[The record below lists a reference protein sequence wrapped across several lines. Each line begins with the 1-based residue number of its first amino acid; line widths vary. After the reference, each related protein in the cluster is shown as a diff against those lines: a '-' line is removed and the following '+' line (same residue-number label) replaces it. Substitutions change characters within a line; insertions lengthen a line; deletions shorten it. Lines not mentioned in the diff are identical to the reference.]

1 MSAPQLQSTPEPTP
15 NGVGWQYVESGRRDL
30 RLDFLRGFCAF
41 AMVVDHLG
49 GASFLYPLT
58 GGNRFFVSAAE
69 GFIFLSG
76 LLVGLIYGPR
86 VARDGLA
93 AVQLHLLRRA
103 LTLYGVTLGLTFTFV
118 GLSRL
123 AGMPWLQDVEP
134 LTPQLVVSLLTLHR
148 TYYLVDVMLLYTV
161 LLLGAPIALLLL
173 HVGRTWALVAA
184 SVGLW
189 GVHLIFPREAAVPW
203 EIANNETFRV
213 SAWQLWFFGGMV
225 IGYHRDAVWG
235 RLRRLPLLPSMVAL
249 TAVALML
256 VMLRVTTLETPDS
269 TIVAANGVPATQP
282 AQTAGKEPDSE
293 ETMGAASR
301 APAGKNAIDQAFD
314 KHYARPGR
322 VLAFT
327 IFFPLFY
334 LAVTYLWRPLERAL
348 GWLLLPFGQNALYVY
363 AMHLFAIFLTALV
376 LPYVPG
382 FDRSNPWLNTPV
394 QLAAVLLIWLL
405 VKRQVLFDVVPR

>member
-1 MSAPQLQSTPEPTP
+1 MQSTPEPTP
-15 NGVGWQYVESGRRDL
+15 NGVGWQYVESSRRDL

-58 GGNRFFVSAAE
+58 GGNLFFVSAAE

-93 AVQLHLLRRA
+93 TVQLHLLRRA

-173 HVGRTWALVAA
+173 HVGRTWALIAI

-189 GVHLIFPREAAVPW
+189 GVHLNFPREASVPW

-213 SAWQLWFFGGMV
+213 SA
-225 IGYHRDAVWG
+225 
-235 RLRRLPLLPSMVAL
+235 
-249 TAVALML
+249 
-256 VMLRVTTLETPDS
+256 
-269 TIVAANGVPATQP
+269 
-282 AQTAGKEPDSE
+282 
-293 ETMGAASR
+293 
-301 APAGKNAIDQAFD
+301 
-314 KHYARPGR
+314 
-322 VLAFT
+322 
-327 IFFPLFY
+327 
-334 LAVTYLWRPLERAL
+334 
-348 GWLLLPFGQNALYVY
+348 
-363 AMHLFAIFLTALV
+363 
-376 LPYVPG
+376 
-382 FDRSNPWLNTPV
+382 
-394 QLAAVLLIWLL
+394 
-405 VKRQVLFDVVPR
+405 

>member
-1 MSAPQLQSTPEPTP
+1 
-15 NGVGWQYVESGRRDL
+15 
-30 RLDFLRGFCAF
+30 
-41 AMVVDHLG
+41 MVVDHLG

-86 VARDGLA
+86 VVRDGLA

-134 LTPQLVVSLLTLHR
+134 LTPQLAVSLLTLHH

-173 HVGRTWALVAA
+173 HVGRTWAVVAA

-189 GVHLIFPREAAVPW
+189 GVHQYFPREASVPW
-203 EIANNETFRV
+203 EIVNNDTFRV

-235 RLRRLPLLPSMVAL
+235 RLRRVPLLPGVAAL
-249 TAVALML
+249 IAVALML
-256 VMLRVTTLETPDS
+256 VVLRVTTLETPDTAGVVTS
-269 TIVAANGVPATQP
+269 GASVAQPAPATGQQP
-282 AQTAGKEPDSE
+282 AAE
-293 ETMGAASR
+293 ETMGAAAR
-301 APAGKNAIDQAFD
+301 APAGENAIDQAFD

-322 VLAFT
+322 VLAFAV
-327 IFFPLFY
+327 FFPLLY
-334 LAVTYLWRPLERAL
+334 LALTYFWRPLARAL

-382 FDRSNPWLNTPV
+382 FDRFNPWLNTPV
-394 QLAAVLLIWLL
+394 QLVAVLLIWLL